1 MVIFVYQIK
10 TKNTMNKN
18 LFKIA
23 LVITSSLFFVGIAF
37 LFLNG
42 VFSDILDEAT
52 EMSMF
57 IISLFSAVSI
67 LVYGLSSTNE

>member
-1 MVIFVYQIK
+1 
-10 TKNTMNKN
+10 MNKN

-52 EMSMF
+52 ELSMF
-57 IISLFSAVSI
+57 IISLFSAISI